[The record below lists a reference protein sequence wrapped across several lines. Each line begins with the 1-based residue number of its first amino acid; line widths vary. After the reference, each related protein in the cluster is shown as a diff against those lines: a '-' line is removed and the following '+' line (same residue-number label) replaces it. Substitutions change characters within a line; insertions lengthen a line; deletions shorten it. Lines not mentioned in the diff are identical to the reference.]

1 MTPCLLSSYPLSR
14 RDSEIMTHQP
24 LVRSGRE
31 VSGIRDSDK
40 FFRSLVDLLPTP
52 AYLVFEGTS
61 IAHDVCQLLQPAAIA
76 PRRHIPVG
84 TIFPRPVA
92 YHIPVSPSFLV
103 AMADLAAKHAEPEI
117 CDHLHAYDDSRVLLQ
132 WYDAFDS
139 SMVVDDSIAE
149 ESLLEFCDALGA
161 TYGRWRSG

>member
-76 PRRHIPVG
+76 PRRHIPV
-84 TIFPRPVA
+84 
-92 YHIPVSPSFLV
+92 SPSFLV